1 MTIYLKPK
9 RLAAWLVAAGG
20 TAAAIVAAIA
30 AAPVAAADLVFPTA
44 GSESVGATV
53 SDLKAQGFNVVINYL
68 EGTPNVPLSECQ
80 VTAINNP
87 SAPTA
92 NPSTVT
98 VSVDV
103 ACPNA
108 K

>member
-1 MTIYLKPK
+1 MTTYLKPK
-9 RLAAWLVAAGG
+9 HLAAWLAAAGG
-20 TAAAIVAAIA
+20 TAAAIA
-30 AAPVAAADLVFPTA
+30 AAPVAAADPDFPTA

-68 EGTPNVPLSECQ
+68 VGTPNVPLSECQ
-80 VTAINNP
+80 VTGIDDP

-92 NPSTVT
+92 DPSTVT

-103 ACPNA
+103 ECPNA

>member
-1 MTIYLKPK
+1 MTTYLKPK
-9 RLAAWLVAAGG
+9 NLRAWLVAGG
-20 TAAAIVAAIA
+20 AVAAAIA
-30 AAPVAAADLVFPTA
+30 AAPVANADLVVPMA

-53 SDLKAQGFNVVINYL
+53 TDLKAQGFSVMINYL
-68 EGTPNVPLSECQ
+68 EGRPNVPLSECQ

-87 SAPTA
+87 RAPTA
-92 NPSTVT
+92 DPSTVT

>member
-1 MTIYLKPK
+1 MTTYFKALGAW
-9 RLAAWLVAAGG
+9 LAAGSAVAA
-20 TAAAIVAAIA
+20 AVA
-30 AAPVAAADLVFPTA
+30 AAPVADADLGLPTA

-53 SDLKAQGFNVVINYL
+53 TDLKAQGFSVVINYL
-68 EGTPNVPLSECQ
+68 EGTPDVPSSECH
-80 VTAINNP
+80 VTAIDDP

-92 NPSTVT
+92 DPSTVT

>member
-1 MTIYLKPK
+1 MTTYVKPK
-9 RLAAWLVAAGG
+9 HLAAWLAAAGA
-20 TAAAIVAAIA
+20 TAAAIAAAVAV
-30 AAPVAAADLVFPTA
+30 APVAAADPVFPTA
-44 GSESVGATV
+44 GSESVDATV

-68 EGTPNVPLSECQ
+68 VGPPNVPLSECQ
-80 VTAINNP
+80 VTGVNDP

-92 NPSTVT
+92 DPSTVT

-103 ACPNA
+103 ECPNA

>member
-1 MTIYLKPK
+1 MKTYLKPK
-9 RLAAWLVAAGG
+9 HLRAWIVAGG
-20 TAAAIVAAIA
+20 IVAAAIS
-30 AAPVAAADLVFPTA
+30 AAPVADADLAVPTA

-53 SDLKAQGFNVVINYL
+53 TDLKAQGFSVMINYL
-68 EGTPNVPLSECQ
+68 EGRPNVPLSECH
-80 VTAINNP
+80 VTAIDDP

-92 NPSTVT
+92 DPSTVT
-98 VSVDV
+98 MSVDV

>member
-1 MTIYLKPK
+1 MTTYLKPK
-9 RLAAWLVAAGG
+9 HLAAWLAAAGA
-20 TAAAIVAAIA
+20 TAAVATAVA
-30 AAPVAAADLVFPTA
+30 AAPVAAADPVFPTA

-68 EGTPNVPLSECQ
+68 VGPPNVPLSECQ
-80 VTAINNP
+80 VTGIDNP

-92 NPSTVT
+92 DPSTVT

-103 ACPNA
+103 ECPNA

>member
-1 MTIYLKPK
+1 MTIYL
-9 RLAAWLVAAGG
+9 RAGLFVGAAV
-20 TAAAIVAAIA
+20 AAIV

-44 GSESVGATV
+44 GSESVAATV
-53 SDLKAQGFNVVINYL
+53 SDLKAQGFTVVINYL
-68 EGTPNVPLSECQ
+68 EGQPNVPLSECH
-80 VTAINNP
+80 VTGIDNP

>member
-1 MTIYLKPK
+1 MTTYLKPK
-9 RLAAWLVAAGG
+9 HLRAWLVAGG
-20 TAAAIVAAIA
+20 AVAAAIA
-30 AAPVAAADLVFPTA
+30 AAPVADADLVIPAA

-53 SDLKAQGFNVVINYL
+53 TDLKAQGFSVVINYL
-68 EGTPNVPLSECQ
+68 EGRPNVSLSECQ

-92 NPSTVT
+92 DPSTVT